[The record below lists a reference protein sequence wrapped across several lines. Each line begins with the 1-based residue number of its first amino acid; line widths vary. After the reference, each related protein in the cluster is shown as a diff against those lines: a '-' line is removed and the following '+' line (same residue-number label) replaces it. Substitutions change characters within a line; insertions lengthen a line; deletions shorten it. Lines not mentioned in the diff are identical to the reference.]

1 MSYTATMK
9 SVDTE
14 KALALLKL
22 EAKPKGA
29 YFNFPCPKCE

>member
-14 KALALLKL
+14 KALAQLSEGLISFLITLLKIS
-22 EAKPKGA
+22 KP
-29 YFNFPCPKCE
+29 